1 MAEKDDKKRALDLA
15 LSQIEKQYG
24 KGAIMKLGD
33 AEAPEDVPAI
43 STGSLGLDIALGV
56 GGFPRG
62 RVIEIF
68 GPEASGKTTL
78 TLHAIAEVQKT
89 GGVAA
94 FIDAEHAL
102 DLTYARKLGVQ
113 ADDLLVSQP
122 DTGEQA
128 LEIAETLVRS
138 GAIDLIVVDSVAAL
152 TPRAEIEGEMGDAH
166 MGLQARLMSQALRK
180 LTAAISKS
188 QTTVIFINQ
197 IRMKLGVMF
206 GNPET
211 TTGGNAL
218 NFYSSVR
225 LDVRR
230 IESIKE
236 WQEVVGS
243 RVRVKVV
250 KNKMA
255 PPFKQAEFDILFSQ
269 GISKAGELVDLGV
282 DKKVLEKSG
291 AWYSYHGERLGQGR
305 DAVRDFLV
313 TNQPLAR
320 EIEGK
325 LREMAGVPGRA
336 AEKPAP
342 VSTKDDKRDE
352 KRSHDE
358 KRPHKVGV

>member
-33 AEAPEDVPAI
+33 AEAPADIPAI

-218 NFYSSVR
+218 KFYSSVR
-225 LDVRR
+225 LDIRR

-236 WQEVVGS
+236 GQDVVGS

-255 PPFKQAEFDILFSQ
+255 PPFKQAEFDIMFAQ

-291 AWYSYHGERLGQGR
+291 AWYSYRGERLGQGR
-305 DAVRDFLV
+305 DAVRDFLAA
-313 TNQPLAR
+313 NQPLAR

-325 LREMAGVPGRA
+325 LRELAGVPARSA
-336 AEKPAP
+336 DKPAAAP
-342 VSTKDDKRDE
+342 AKEE
-352 KRSHDE
+352 KRED
-358 KRPHKVGV
+358 KKPHKVGV

>member
-33 AEAPEDVPAI
+33 AEAPADIPAI

-102 DLTYARKLGVQ
+102 DLTYSRKLGVQ
-113 ADDLLVSQP
+113 ADDLWVSQP

-218 NFYSSVR
+218 KFYSSVR
-225 LDVRR
+225 LDIRR

-236 WQEVVGS
+236 GQDVVGS

-255 PPFKQAEFDILFSQ
+255 PPFKQAEFDILFAQ
-269 GISKAGELVDLGV
+269 GISKPGELVDLGV

-291 AWYSYHGERLGQGR
+291 AWYSYRGERLGQGR
-305 DAVRDFLV
+305 DAVRDFLLA
-313 TNQPLAR
+313 NQPLGR
-320 EIEGK
+320 EIEAK
-325 LREMAGVPGRA
+325 LRELAGVPGHA
-336 AEKPAP
+336 AEKPTAP
-342 VSTKDDKRDE
+342 AKDE
-352 KRSHDE
+352 KRVEERHTE

>member
-33 AEAPEDVPAI
+33 AEAPADIPAI
-43 STGSLGLDIALGV
+43 SSGSIGLDIALGV

-138 GAIDLIVVDSVAAL
+138 GAIDVIVVDSVAAL

-180 LTAAISKS
+180 LTGAISKS

-218 NFYSSVR
+218 KFYSSVR
-225 LDVRR
+225 LDIRR

-236 WQEVVGS
+236 GQDVVGS

-305 DAVRDFLV
+305 DAVRDFLL

-325 LREMAGVPGRA
+325 LRELAGVPGRGV
-336 AEKPAP
+336 EKPALAP
-342 VSTKDDKRDE
+342 AKEDSKR
-352 KRSHDE
+352 DE

>member
-1 MAEKDDKKRALDLA
+1 
-15 LSQIEKQYG
+15 
-24 KGAIMKLGD
+24 
-33 AEAPEDVPAI
+33 
-43 STGSLGLDIALGV
+43 
-56 GGFPRG
+56 
-62 RVIEIF
+62 
-68 GPEASGKTTL
+68 
-78 TLHAIAEVQKT
+78 
-89 GGVAA
+89 
-94 FIDAEHAL
+94 
-102 DLTYARKLGVQ
+102 
-113 ADDLLVSQP
+113 
-122 DTGEQA
+122 GEQA

-218 NFYSSVR
+218 KFYSSVR
-225 LDVRR
+225 LDIRR

-236 WQEVVGS
+236 GQDVVGS

-255 PPFKQAEFDILFSQ
+255 PPFKQAEFDILFAQ

-313 TNQPLAR
+313 TNQPLAK
-320 EIEGK
+320 EIESR
-325 LREMAGVPGRA
+325 LRELAGVPGGRV

-342 VSTKDDKRDE
+342 VATKEDKRDE
-352 KRSHDE
+352 KRH
-358 KRPHKVGV
+358 HKVGV

>member
-1 MAEKDDKKRALDLA
+1 MTEKDDKKRALDLA

-33 AEAPEDVPAI
+33 AEAPGDTPAI

-56 GGFPRG
+56 GGLPRG

-78 TLHAIAEVQKT
+78 TLHVIAEAQKA

-102 DLTYARKLGVQ
+102 DLTYAKKLGVQ

-138 GAIDLIVVDSVAAL
+138 GAIDVIVVDSVAAL
-152 TPRAEIEGEMGDAH
+152 VPRAEIEGEMGDAH

-188 QTTVIFINQ
+188 LTTVIFINQ

-218 NFYSSVR
+218 KFYSSVR
-225 LDVRR
+225 LDIRR

-236 WQEVVGS
+236 GQEVVGS

-255 PPFKQAEFDILFSQ
+255 PPFKQAEFDIMFAQ
-269 GISKAGELVDLGV
+269 GISKSGELVDLGV

-291 AWYSYHGERLGQGR
+291 AWYSYSGERLGQGR
-305 DAVRDFLV
+305 DAVRDFLM

-325 LREMAGVPGRA
+325 LRDIAGLPGRTALKSA
-336 AEKPAP
+336 AAPA
-342 VSTKDDKRDE
+342 KEE
-352 KRSHDE
+352 KREE

>member
-1 MAEKDDKKRALDLA
+1 
-15 LSQIEKQYG
+15 
-24 KGAIMKLGD
+24 
-33 AEAPEDVPAI
+33 
-43 STGSLGLDIALGV
+43 
-56 GGFPRG
+56 
-62 RVIEIF
+62 
-68 GPEASGKTTL
+68 
-78 TLHAIAEVQKT
+78 
-89 GGVAA
+89 
-94 FIDAEHAL
+94 
-102 DLTYARKLGVQ
+102 
-113 ADDLLVSQP
+113 
-122 DTGEQA
+122 
-128 LEIAETLVRS
+128 
-138 GAIDLIVVDSVAAL
+138 
-152 TPRAEIEGEMGDAH
+152 

-218 NFYSSVR
+218 KFYSSVR
-225 LDVRR
+225 LDIRR

-236 WQEVVGS
+236 GQDVVGS

-325 LREMAGVPGRA
+325 LREIAGVPGRA
-336 AEKPAP
+336 PEKPAP
-342 VSTKDDKRDE
+342 VSTKEDKSNE
-352 KRSHDE
+352 KRH
-358 KRPHKVGV
+358 HKVGV

>member
-1 MAEKDDKKRALDLA
+1 MSMAEKDDKKRALDLA

-33 AEAPEDVPAI
+33 AETLEDVPAI

-62 RVIEIF
+62 RVVEIF

-218 NFYSSVR
+218 KFYSSVR
-225 LDVRR
+225 LDIRR

-236 WQEVVGS
+236 GQDVVGS

-255 PPFKQAEFDILFSQ
+255 PPFKQAEFDILFAQ

-313 TNQPLAR
+313 TNQPLAK
-320 EIEGK
+320 EIESR
-325 LREMAGVPGRA
+325 LRELAGVPGGRV

-342 VSTKDDKRDE
+342 VSTKEDKRDE
-352 KRSHDE
+352 KRH
-358 KRPHKVGV
+358 HKVGV

>member
-33 AEAPEDVPAI
+33 AEAPADIPAI
-43 STGSLGLDIALGV
+43 SSGSLGLDIALGV

-78 TLHAIAEVQKT
+78 TLHCIAEVQKT

-102 DLTYARKLGVQ
+102 DLTYAKKLGVQ

-122 DTGEQA
+122 DCGEQA
-128 LEIAETLVRS
+128 LEITDTLVRT

-180 LTAAISKS
+180 LTAQISK
-188 QTTVIFINQ
+188 TRTIVIFINQ
-197 IRMKLGVMF
+197 LRQKIGVVY

-218 NFYSSVR
+218 KFYCSVR
-225 LDVRR
+225 LDIRKKKVIKRGE
-230 IESIKE
+230 ES
-236 WQEVVGS
+236 VGS
-243 RVRVKVV
+243 EVRVKVV
-250 KNKMA
+250 KNKLA
-255 PPFKQAEFDILFSQ
+255 PPFREAEFDI
-269 GISKAGELVDLGV
+269 
-282 DKKVLEKSG
+282 
-291 AWYSYHGERLGQGR
+291 
-305 DAVRDFLV
+305 
-313 TNQPLAR
+313 
-320 EIEGK
+320 
-325 LREMAGVPGRA
+325 M
-336 AEKPAP
+336 
-342 VSTKDDKRDE
+342 
-352 KRSHDE
+352 
-358 KRPHKVGV
+358 

>member
-33 AEAPEDVPAI
+33 AEAPADIPAI

-218 NFYSSVR
+218 KFYSSVR
-225 LDVRR
+225 LDIRR

-236 WQEVVGS
+236 GQEVVGS

-320 EIEGK
+320 EIDGK
-325 LREMAGVPGRA
+325 LRELAGVPGRSI
-336 AEKPAP
+336 EKPLP
-342 VSTKDDKRDE
+342 VSTKEDKRDE
-352 KRSHDE
+352 KRA
-358 KRPHKVGV
+358 HKVGV